1 MGFTCSTKILLVS
14 CAIYCSYS
22 YFRNYPFFFYLSC
35 VSPSS
40 AAQPPSPRFHPRLIS
55 ELGVLHGF
63 SRKSNKGEFSRK
75 TKWGDG
81 KKAIFFCFPWGF
93 AWIFSEIK
101 RKRMGAE
108 KKAIFLFSLGFCMD
122 FLGNQT
128 ENEWRRKKSNFF
140 CFP

>member
-1 MGFTCSTKILLVS
+1 MHYLLFIFIFPKLPS
-14 CAIYCSYS
+14 
-22 YFRNYPFFFYLSC
+22 FFFILSC
-35 VSPSS
+35 LPLLCRSTPLSPFPSS
-40 AAQPPSPRFHPRLIS
+40 FDFRV
-55 ELGVLHGF
+55 GVLHGF

-75 TKWGDG
+75 TKWGPE
-81 KKAIFFCFPWGF
+81 KKQFFFVFLGVLYGF
-93 AWIFSEIK
+93 SRK
-101 RKRMGAE
+101 SNGKRMGAE